1 MIFRVSTATVRIVL
15 LPMALAL
22 AAGLAYSSICDAL
35 AAHYAGLNTLEG
47 FERATR
53 LEPSDAANWYL
64 LGRYWQYNLED
75 PNNEKAIRAYKRSLA
90 LDAHSA
96 DTWSDLAMAYES
108 EDNLDAAG
116 DAFLQAQRAYP
127 LSPEVDWRFGNFL
140 LRRGETDA
148 AFSEIRRSVE
158 VDPNRA
164 AAALALGMRVEPD
177 FDRVL
182 HRVVPPSQQA
192 YLTLIAGLNQ
202 EQQTAQALR
211 IWNLLMQL
219 HPHLNLRDSTAL
231 IQGLLDKQQASQ
243 AQQVWNQAVAA
254 AGVVRPPDPPGSL
267 VWDGG
272 FESAVNNVGLSWN
285 YLALSGGVQIARD
298 ARGKHS
304 GNFSLRLT
312 FNGLRNVDFRD
323 VCQDIVV
330 QPDSAYLFSAWVQTR
345 AISTDE
351 GVRFALQSFAN
362 PGNPT
367 AWSDDVRGTQPWT
380 QIRLAWRSGPDV
392 RHIRLC
398 IARRPSAKFDSKIG
412 GYAWVDDV
420 ALLPEATE
428 SAPR

>member
-1 MIFRVSTATVRIVL
+1 MIFRISTATARILL
-15 LPMALAL
+15 LPMAVVLAVV
-22 AAGLAYSSICDAL
+22 LAYSSICDAL

-75 PNNEKAIRAYKRSLA
+75 PNSEKAIAAYKRALA

-96 DTWSDLAMAYES
+96 DTWSDLAMACES
-108 EDNLDAAG
+108 EGEPDAARN
-116 DAFLQAQRAYP
+116 AFLQAKRAYP
-127 LSPEVDWRFGNFL
+127 LSPEVAWRFGNFL

-148 AFSEIRRSVE
+148 AFAEIRRSVE

-164 AAALALGMRVEPD
+164 AAALALGTRVEPD

-182 HRVVPPSQQA
+182 QRVVPPSQQA
-192 YLTLIAGLNQ
+192 YLTVIAGLNQ
-202 EQQTAQALR
+202 ERQTAQALR
-211 IWNLLMQL
+211 VWNSLMQL
-219 HPHLNLRDSTAL
+219 HPHLNLRDSTSL
-231 IQGLLDKQQASQ
+231 IEGLLEKHQASQ

-254 AGVVRPPDPPGSL
+254 AGVVRPPDPPESL

-272 FESAVNNVGLSWN
+272 FESTVINVGLSWN
-285 YLALSGGVQIARD
+285 YLAFSGGVQIARD
-298 ARGKHS
+298 ARVKHS

-323 VCQDIVV
+323 VCQDIAV
-330 QPDSAYLFSAWVQTR
+330 QPDTPYFFSAWAQTR

-351 GVRFALQSFAN
+351 GVRFGLQSF
-362 PGNPT
+362 GNSGNST
-367 AWSDDVRGTQPWT
+367 VWSDDVRGTQPWT
-380 QIRLAWRSGPDV
+380 QIRLPWRSGPDV
-392 RHIRLC
+392 RHLRLC
-398 IARRPSAKFDSKIG
+398 ISRRLSAKFDSKIS
-412 GYAWVDDV
+412 GYAWIDDV
-420 ALLPEATE
+420 ALLPVTTE